1 MGDTSL
7 SQVQVSVI
15 IPAYNAGRYIAST
28 LQSVTG
34 QTHANLEILIIDD
47 GSTDETPDICRR
59 IAADDPRIRIVSTG
73 NRGVAAARNIGIE
86 ASTSDYIAFV
96 DADDLWHPS
105 YVETLLSA
113 LHPLPPDW
121 GAVYA
126 LHRIIDSEGYCTR
139 ASSGLSA
146 RGTVLAR
153 HLIFRFVGNG
163 SGLMIRRAVYDEIGG
178 YDSAYAEHG
187 IGGCEDLD
195 YELRVAEAFKIE
207 AVPLGLVGY
216 RIHSAAMSSD
226 SSRMARSLLAVY
238 EGAIAR
244 NLQLPRWVVDC
255 ALASVHLYA
264 FSKFIAAKNWKNAA
278 NSLKQIFRFSPR
290 LAGIVFFGL
299 ILSKLRRAARR
310 AWSKLVTTKN
320 NLMKFEQVD
329 PQAPLGGGLSSFRTE
344 KLLKR
349 LSEVDRALDISHHQ
363 RRSEMSFTNNGPLG
377 NGDPFAL

>member
-1 MGDTSL
+1 MQVSAL
-7 SQVQVSVI
+7 SEIQVSVI
-15 IPAYNAGRYIAST
+15 IPAYNAGHYIAST
-28 LQSVTG
+28 LQSVTR
-34 QTHANLEILIIDD
+34 QTHAKLEILIVDD
-47 GSTDETPDICRR
+47 GSTDDTPDICRQ
-59 IAADDPRIRIVSTG
+59 IAAGDPRIRIISTE

-86 ASTSDYIAFV
+86 ASTSDYVAFV

-105 YVETLLSA
+105 YIETLLSA

-126 LHRIIDSEGYCTR
+126 LHRIIDSEGYCTK

-146 RGTVLAR
+146 RGMVLAR

-163 SGLMIRRAVYDEIGG
+163 SGLMIRRAVYDVVGG
-178 YDSAYAEHG
+178 YDPSYAERG

-216 RIHSAAMSSD
+216 RIHSTAMSSD

-238 EGAIAR
+238 EGAVAR

-255 ALASVHLYA
+255 AFASVHLYA
-264 FSKFIAAKNWKNAA
+264 FSKFTAAKNWKNAA
-278 NSLKQIFRFSPR
+278 GSLKQIFRFSPR
-290 LAGIVFFGL
+290 LACIVFFGL
-299 ILSKLRRAARR
+299 ILSKLRRAANRMR
-310 AWSKLVTTKN
+310 SKLVTTQK
-320 NLMKFEQVD
+320 NLMRFDQLD
-329 PQAPLGGGLSSFRTE
+329 PHAPLGAGLSSFRTE
-344 KLLKR
+344 KLLMQ
-349 LSEVDRALDISHHQ
+349 LSEVDQALDISHHQ
-363 RRSEMSFTNNGPLG
+363 RKRGRSFTGNGPIG